1 MRVVVIGAGYA
12 GTVAANRLVRKAGD
26 AVEVTVVNPRPEFV
40 ERVRL
45 HEHIAGSGAAL
56 TPLTA
61 MLNPR
66 IRLVVGSV
74 EKIGDGSVLLADG
87 TALPFDRLVYA
98 AGGAPQAPSGT
109 LAVGALETAERA
121 RAALASRPDGAA
133 VTVVGGGLTGIET
146 AAEVAESRPGLR
158 VRLRSEGEVGASL
171 GPGARARVRR
181 ELDRLGVVVE
191 RGVFD
196 GAGDAG
202 LVLWAIATDV
212 SDLAARSGLAVDD
225 AGRAVVDEF
234 LRSVS
239 APRVFAVG
247 DGAAV
252 PGQRLSCQTALPQG
266 AHGADNLAR
275 ELAGRPMK
283 PYSMG
288 YTGQNVSLGRR
299 RAVIQAAR
307 RDDTPVAL
315 QFGGRPAALVKE
327 QVCAMAKGAARTGIF
342 AWLPAPR

>member
-1 MRVVVIGAGYA
+1 MKVVVIGAGYA
-12 GTVAANRLVRKAGD
+12 GTIAANRLVKKAD
-26 AVEVTVVNPRPEFV
+26 AEVTVVNPRPGFV

-45 HEHIAGSGAAL
+45 HEHIAGSGTAV
-56 TPLTA
+56 TPLTE
-61 MLNPR
+61 MLDPR

-74 EKIGDGSVLLADG
+74 DKIGDGTLLLADG
-87 TALPFDRLVYA
+87 TSLPFDRAIYA
-98 AGGAPQAPSGT
+98 AGGAPTAPSGAF
-109 LAVGALETAERA
+109 AVGALETAEEAHRA
-121 RAALASRPDGAA
+121 LSALPDGAG

-158 VRLRSEGEVGASL
+158 VRLLSEGEVGASL

-191 RGVFD
+191 RGRFD
-196 GAGDAG
+196 GTDGAD
-202 LVLWAIATDV
+202 LVLWAIATKV

-225 AGRAVVDEF
+225 AGRVIVDEF

-239 APRVFAVG
+239 DPRIVAVG

-252 PGQRLSCQTALPQG
+252 PGARLSCQTALPQG

-275 ELAGRPMK
+275 ELAGKRAK

-288 YTGQNVSLGRR
+288 YTGQNVSIGRR
-299 RAVIQAAR
+299 SAVIQAAR
-307 RDDTPVAL
+307 RDDTPTRL
-315 QFGGRPAALVKE
+315 QFGGRSAALVKE
-327 QVCAMAKGAARTGIF
+327 QVCRVAKGAARTARY